1 MPSGSTLPKPLRASR
16 RQLAA
21 RCAAAA
27 LLCLAASG
35 ASAGMI
41 AGLRLDDA
49 ARVGGRTLQLNGA
62 GLRAGFLDKGY
73 VAALYLPEKVRNA
86 TMVLGGSGP
95 KRLQIRPLREVEP
108 DTFIK
113 ALDKGLR
120 INLSESQRQQIHD
133 RLTQFGLTMN
143 LIGTAH
149 KGDVIDIDFTP
160 DTGMVVAINGT
171 PRGRPIPG
179 EDFYQ
184 AVLRTYLG
192 NNPVDRELK
201 RGLLGG

>member
-1 MPSGSTLPKPLRASR
+1 
-16 RQLAA
+16 
-21 RCAAAA
+21 
-27 LLCLAASG
+27 
-35 ASAGMI
+35 MI